1 MGYFLAILSAATY
14 GAADFL
20 GGLASK
26 RASTI
31 AVVFWSQASGLLL
44 LLLTL
49 PLLPDA
55 SPSRTDWFWG
65 AVAGLAGS
73 VGVGLLYRALAIG
86 TMAVVA
92 PTTAVCAVVIPVMA
106 GVLAGERLAGWTIA
120 GIVLALVAIVLVS
133 RETPDNKETSG
144 GRATAPHRAGVR
156 GGDPA
161 TAPHRAGVRGGDPAP
176 GEPDQVRPPRHMPR
190 GMGIAFLSGVAIG
203 FFFLA
208 LARTSSAA
216 GMWPLVASRS
226 LSLVLFGAIGAA
238 MGQLRMAAPAA
249 KIALGSGVVDMI
261 ANALYLTATRFGPLS
276 VMVTLTSLYPAST
289 VVLARI
295 VLGERLSRLQVAG
308 VFCALGAI
316 VLIVGI
322 S

>member
-26 RASTI
+26 RASTV
-31 AVVFWSQASGLLL
+31 AVVFWSQGSGLLL
-44 LLLTL
+44 LLLAL
-49 PLLPDA
+49 PPLPDA

-73 VGVGLLYRALAIG
+73 IGVGLLYRALAIG

-120 GIVLALVAIVLVS
+120 GIGLAIVAIVLVS
-133 RETPDNKETSG
+133 QERGT
-144 GRATAPHRAGVR
+144 GRAVR
-156 GGDPA
+156 
-161 TAPHRAGVRGGDPAP
+161 T
-176 GEPDQVRPPRHMPR
+176 
-190 GMGIAFLSGVAIG
+190 GMGLAFLSGVAIG

-216 GMWPLVASRS
+216 GMWPLVASRG
-226 LSLVLFGAIGAA
+226 LSLVLFGGIGATL
-238 MGQLRMAAPAA
+238 GQLRMAAPAA
-249 KIALGSGVVDMI
+249 KIALGAGVVDMA
-261 ANALYLTATRFGPLS
+261 ANAFYLAATRLGPLS

-289 VVLARI
+289 VILARI
-295 VLGERLSRLQVAG
+295 VLGERLNSWQIAG
-308 VFCALGAI
+308 VVCALAAI
-316 VLIVGI
+316 VLIVGAG
-322 S
+322 

>member
-1 MGYFLAILSAATY
+1 VAYFLAILSAVTY

-31 AVVFWSQASGLLL
+31 GVVFWSQGSGLVMLL
-44 LLLTL
+44 LAL

-55 SPSRTDWFWG
+55 TPSRTDWLWG
-65 AVAGLAGS
+65 AIAGLAGS
-73 VGVGLLYRALAIG
+73 IGVGLLYRALAIG

-92 PTTAVCAVVIPVMA
+92 PTTAICAVVIPVMA
-106 GVLAGERLAGWTIA
+106 GVVAGERLDGWTMA
-120 GIVLALVAIVLVS
+120 GIALAIVAIVLVS
-133 RETPDNKETSG
+133 QERG
-144 GRATAPHRAGVR
+144 AGPAVR
-156 GGDPA
+156 
-161 TAPHRAGVRGGDPAP
+161 T
-176 GEPDQVRPPRHMPR
+176 
-190 GMGIAFLSGVAIG
+190 GMGLAFLSGVAIG

-208 LARTSSAA
+208 LARTSGAA

-238 MGQLRMAAPAA
+238 MGQLRMTASAAR
-249 KIALGSGVVDMI
+249 IALGSGVVDMA
-261 ANALYLTATRFGPLS
+261 ANAFYLAATRLGPLS

-289 VVLARI
+289 VVLARVVIGEQLSRIQMTGI
-295 VLGERLSRLQVAG
+295 VL
-308 VFCALGAI
+308 ALAAI
-316 VLIVGI
+316 VLIVGT

>member
-1 MGYFLAILSAATY
+1 VAYFLAILSAATY

-31 AVVFWSQASGLLL
+31 AVVFWSQASGLVMLL
-44 LLLTL
+44 LAL

-55 SPSRTDWFWG
+55 SPSRSDWLWG
-65 AVAGLAGS
+65 AIAGLAGS

-106 GVLAGERLAGWTIA
+106 GVLAGERLGGWTIA
-120 GIVLALVAIVLVS
+120 GIGLAVVAIVLVS
-133 RETPDNKETSG
+133 QERGTG
-144 GRATAPHRAGVR
+144 GVVR
-156 GGDPA
+156 
-161 TAPHRAGVRGGDPAP
+161 T
-176 GEPDQVRPPRHMPR
+176 
-190 GMGIAFLSGVAIG
+190 GMGVAFLSGVAIG

-208 LARTSSAA
+208 LARTGSAA
-216 GMWPLVASRS
+216 GMWPLVASRG
-226 LSLVLFGAIGAA
+226 LSLVLFGAIGATL
-238 MGQLRMAAPAA
+238 GQLRMAAPAA
-249 KIALGSGVVDMI
+249 KIALGAGVVDMA
-261 ANALYLTATRFGPLS
+261 ANAFYLTATRFGPLS

-289 VVLARI
+289 VVLARV
-295 VLGERLSRLQVAG
+295 VLGERLSRLQAAG

-316 VLIVGI
+316 VLIVAT

>member
-1 MGYFLAILSAATY
+1 MGYFLALLSAATY

-31 AVVFWSQASGLLL
+31 AVVFWSQGSGLLL
-44 LLLTL
+44 LLLAL

-73 VGVGLLYRALAIG
+73 IGVGLLYRALAIG

-106 GVLAGERLAGWTIA
+106 GVLAGERLGGWTMA
-120 GIVLALVAIVLVS
+120 GIGLAIVAIVLVS
-133 RETPDNKETSG
+133 QERRT
-144 GRATAPHRAGVR
+144 GRSVR
-156 GGDPA
+156 
-161 TAPHRAGVRGGDPAP
+161 T
-176 GEPDQVRPPRHMPR
+176 
-190 GMGIAFLSGVAIG
+190 GMGLAFLSGVAIG

-249 KIALGSGVVDMI
+249 KIALGSGVVDMA
-261 ANALYLTATRFGPLS
+261 ANAFYLAATRLGPLS

-289 VVLARI
+289 VILARV
-295 VLGERLSRLQVAG
+295 VLGERLNSWQVAG
-308 VFCALGAI
+308 VVCALGAI
-316 VLIVGI
+316 GLIVGAG
-322 S
+322 

>member
-1 MGYFLAILSAATY
+1 
-14 GAADFL
+14 
-20 GGLASK
+20 
-26 RASTI
+26 
-31 AVVFWSQASGLLL
+31 VFWSQASGLAVLL
-44 LLLTL
+44 AAL

-55 SPSRTDWFWG
+55 SPSPADWLWG
-65 AVAGLAGS
+65 AIAGLAGS

-86 TMAVVA
+86 TMSVVA

-106 GVLAGERLAGWTIA
+106 GVFAGERLGGWTIA
-120 GIVLALVAIVLVS
+120 GIGLAIVAIVLVS
-133 RETPDNKETSG
+133 QERGTGP
-144 GRATAPHRAGVR
+144 AVR
-156 GGDPA
+156 TGLGL
-161 TAPHRAGVRGGDPAP
+161 
-176 GEPDQVRPPRHMPR
+176 
-190 GMGIAFLSGVAIG
+190 AFVSGVAIG
-203 FFFLA
+203 LFFLA
-208 LARTSSAA
+208 LARTSGAA

-238 MGQLRMAAPAA
+238 SGQLGMAAPAA
-249 KIALGSGVVDMI
+249 KRALGAGVVDMA

-295 VLGERLSRLQVAG
+295 VLGERLSLLQVAG

-316 VLIVGI
+316 VLIVGT

>member
-1 MGYFLAILSAATY
+1 
-14 GAADFL
+14 
-20 GGLASK
+20 
-26 RASTI
+26 
-31 AVVFWSQASGLLL
+31 LLL
-44 LLLTL
+44 LLAL

-65 AVAGLAGS
+65 AVAGFAGS
-73 VGVGLLYRALAIG
+73 IGVGLLYRALAIG

-106 GVLAGERLAGWTIA
+106 GVLAGERLGGWTIA
-120 GIVLALVAIVLVS
+120 GIGLAIVAIVLVS
-133 RETPDNKETSG
+133 RETPLNKETSV

-156 GGDPA
+156 A
-161 TAPHRAGVRGGDPAP
+161 GDPAP
-176 GEPDQVRPPRHMPR
+176 GAPGEPDKVRPTGYVPR
-190 GMGIAFLSGVAIG
+190 GIGIAFLSGVAIG

-226 LSLVLFGAIGAA
+226 LSLVLFGAVGAA
-238 MGQLRMAAPAA
+238 MGQLRMAAPTA
-249 KIALGSGVVDMI
+249 KIALGAGVVDMA
-261 ANALYLTATRFGPLS
+261 ANAFYLTATRFGPLS

-289 VVLARI
+289 VILARVVVGEHLSRIQMTGIVLA
-295 VLGERLSRLQVAG
+295 LA
-308 VFCALGAI
+308 AI
-316 VLIVGI
+316 VLIVGN

>member
-1 MGYFLAILSAATY
+1 MGYVLAILSAATY

-20 GGLASK
+20 GGLASN

-44 LLLTL
+44 LLLAL

-106 GVLAGERLAGWTIA
+106 GVLAGERLAGWTSA
-120 GIVLALVAIVLVS
+120 GIGLAIVAIVLVS
-133 RETPDNKETSG
+133 QERGT
-144 GRATAPHRAGVR
+144 GRAVR
-156 GGDPA
+156 
-161 TAPHRAGVRGGDPAP
+161 T
-176 GEPDQVRPPRHMPR
+176 
-190 GMGIAFLSGVAIG
+190 GMGLAFLSGVAIG

-208 LARTSSAA
+208 LARTSSTA

-226 LSLVLFGAIGAA
+226 LSLVLFGAFGAA
-238 MGQLRMAAPAA
+238 MGQLRMAAPVA
-249 KIALGSGVVDMI
+249 KIALGSGVVDMT

-289 VVLARI
+289 VILARVIVGEHLSRIQMTGIVLAL
-295 VLGERLSRLQVAG
+295 V
-308 VFCALGAI
+308 AI
-316 VLIVGI
+316 VLIVGT

>member
-44 LLLTL
+44 LLLAL

-73 VGVGLLYRALAIG
+73 IGVGLLYRALAIG

-92 PTTAVCAVVIPVMA
+92 PTTAVCAVAIPVMA
-106 GVLAGERLAGWTIA
+106 GVLAGERLGAWTTA
-120 GIVLALVAIVLVS
+120 GIGLAIIAIVLVS
-133 RETPDNKETSG
+133 RETPV
-144 GRATAPHRAGVR
+144 GRTVSDSPGAPDKA
-156 GGDPA
+156 
-161 TAPHRAGVRGGDPAP
+161 
-176 GEPDQVRPPRHMPR
+176 RPTRQMPR
-190 GMGIAFLSGVAIG
+190 GIGIAFLSGVAIG

-226 LSLVLFGAIGAA
+226 LSLVLFGAIGATL
-238 MGQLRMAAPAA
+238 GQLRMAAPAA
-249 KIALGSGVVDMI
+249 KIALGSGVVDMA
-261 ANALYLTATRFGPLS
+261 ANAFYLTATRFGPLS

-289 VVLARI
+289 VILARV
-295 VLGERLSRLQVAG
+295 VLGEHLNSWQIAG
-308 VFCALGAI
+308 VACALAAI
-316 VLIVGI
+316 VLIVGAG
-322 S
+322 